1 MTENLLI
8 AVVALAAGFIIRSL
22 LYRPAAVVDTGAIYD
37 RCEAEREKQKA
48 ELTLKHWKESN
59 ETETKHLQEI
69 LDIHQ
74 QSEAAKAEYQKT
86 AFLISPEIQALI
98 DGAAKLASVH
108 DAADMSGEAKRHQV
122 YARMIK
128 DNPEASRNDIALAI
142 EFAVRKP

>member
-1 MTENLLI
+1 MMENLLI
-8 AVVALAAGFIIRSL
+8 AVVALTAGFIVRSL
-22 LYRPAAVVDTGAIYD
+22 LYKPAVTEDPAAIYD
-37 RCEAEREKQKA
+37 RCEAECEKQKA

-69 LDIHQ
+69 IDIHQ

-86 AFLISPEIQALI
+86 AFLISPEIQTLI

-108 DAADMSGEAKRHQV
+108 DTADMSGEAKRHQV

-128 DNPEASRNDIALAI
+128 DNPGASRGDIALAI
-142 EFAVRKP
+142 EFAVRAL